1 MYKKKAEELFDYTV
15 DIRRRMHENPELS
28 SQEDET
34 VELVIKELEKIGIDY
49 VEVKNG
55 GVLAFVEGNR
65 KTDDPK
71 TIIIRADLDALPF
84 NEPEKN

>member
-34 VELVIKELEKIGIDY
+34 VELVI
-49 VEVKNG
+49 
-55 GVLAFVEGNR
+55 
-65 KTDDPK
+65 
-71 TIIIRADLDALPF
+71 
-84 NEPEKN
+84 